1 MSNQKELSIPSLEL
15 LRGEKK
21 RIARRKAF
29 FRTLRNTIGPLI
41 VVAAIAVLIATL
53 IFPVLRVMG
62 SSMAPTLDNDQI
74 IISRKTGNF
83 EKGDIIAFY
92 YNNKILLKRVIATT
106 GEKVDIAKDGTVTV
120 DGKELD
126 EPYIKNKAYGKTN
139 IKLPYQVPDDMVFVM
154 GDNRDVSI
162 DSRNTA
168 VGCVSQEAILGKA
181 VVRLWPFKIIKNG
194 Q

>member
-1 MSNQKELSIPSLEL
+1 MSSQREISIPSLEIL
-15 LRGEKK
+15 KSEKK
-21 RIARRKAF
+21 RLSRRKAF
-29 FRTLRNTIGPLI
+29 FKTLRNTVGPLI

-74 IISRKTGNF
+74 IICRKTGNF
-83 EKGDIIAFY
+83 KKGDIIAFY

-106 GEKVDIAKDGTVTV
+106 GEKVDIAKDGTVIV
-120 DGKELD
+120 DGEEID

-139 IKLPYQVPDDMVFVM
+139 IKLPYQVPDEMVFVM

-181 VVRLWPFKIIKNG
+181 VIRVWPFKIIKNG